1 MNVVLRTLA
10 LCLVA
15 LAVTGA
21 QTVVRPQILGG
32 RTLLDAHN
40 AYPDE
45 GQYPDRIDRAIA
57 TGARPLVIEQD
68 VALAKING
76 DDVSVVSHDDILS
89 GTEPTL
95 ERHFFD
101 RVRPIVEGALKA
113 GNKASWPVL
122 VLHLDFKTNEREHHK
137 AVWDLLVKHRAW
149 LTTAAFSSDASRIS
163 PFVPGPVIVLTENGK
178 DQEKDFSEWAQST
191 GVNLLFGTIPPPAVP
206 QTKDEVERA
215 RILINATPQ
224 ALIPAAASS
233 YRRWANFPWAVIEE
247 GGPTK
252 AGAWTADDE
261 ARLKTVVGYAHSQ
274 GLMIRFYTLNGHT
287 PAASRGWTASY
298 NFGSIEAVR
307 QRWQAAI
314 KAGVDLIATDQY
326 EDLASLLRK

>member
-1 MNVVLRTLA
+1 MA
-10 LCLVA
+10 LTIIGLTVMHP
-15 LAVTGA
+15 LA
-21 QTVVRPQILGG
+21 QTRLFGG

-45 GQYPDRIDRAIA
+45 GLYPDRIDRAIA
-57 TGARPLVIEQD
+57 TALQPLVIEQD
-68 VALAKING
+68 VALATIKG
-76 DDVSVVSHDDILS
+76 AAVSVVSHDDVLS

-101 RVRPIVEGALKA
+101 RVRPIVEGALKD
-113 GNKASWPVL
+113 GNKASWPVV
-122 VLHLDFKTNEREHHK
+122 VLHLDFKTNEREHHR
-137 AVWDLLVKHRAW
+137 AVWDLLVKHRDW

-206 QTKDEVERA
+206 QTKEDAERA
-215 RILINATPQ
+215 RILISATPQ
-224 ALIPAAASS
+224 ALMPAAATS

-252 AGAWTADDE
+252 AGPWTADDE
-261 ARLKTVVGYAHSQ
+261 ARLKSVVGYAHSQ
-274 GLMIRFYTLNGHT
+274 GLMIRFYTLNGHA

-314 KAGVDLIATDQY
+314 KTGVDLIATDQY
-326 EDLASLLRK
+326 EDLAALLRK